1 MSDFKYFDFS
11 QTIFIFCEIFAYNF
25 VSISICLTFCQFYVT
40 TFFIFCYISVTFFHS
55 SWDQH
60 SVRVPLIQLYLE
72 SLSSTIR
79 CWKLACLN
87 LGFRNQPTQLSFIF
101 SLYRHNQ
108 QLAGLSARF
117 QLISQSNSSELIA
130 NFPFQTARCWPVLKL
145 SGLFGQKGRR
155 SRRRPWSKWTR
166 AQEVFG
172 RQSGERNEQNSIS
185 D

>member
-1 MSDFKYFDFS
+1 M
-11 QTIFIFCEIFAYNF
+11 TTVFIF
-25 VSISICLTFCQFYVT
+25 VT
-40 TFFIFCYISVTFFHS
+40 YLLHFFH

-60 SVRVPLIQLYLE
+60 SVRVPLFQLYLE